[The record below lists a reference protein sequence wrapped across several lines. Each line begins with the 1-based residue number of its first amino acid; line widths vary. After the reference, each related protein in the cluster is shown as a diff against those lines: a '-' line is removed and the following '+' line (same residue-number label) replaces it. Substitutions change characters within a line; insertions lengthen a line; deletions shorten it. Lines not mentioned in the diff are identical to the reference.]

1 MDISHTHNDSIDLR
15 TGKSLTKTQEKTL
28 HGQ

>member
-15 TGKSLTKTQEKTL
+15 TGESLTKTQKKTL